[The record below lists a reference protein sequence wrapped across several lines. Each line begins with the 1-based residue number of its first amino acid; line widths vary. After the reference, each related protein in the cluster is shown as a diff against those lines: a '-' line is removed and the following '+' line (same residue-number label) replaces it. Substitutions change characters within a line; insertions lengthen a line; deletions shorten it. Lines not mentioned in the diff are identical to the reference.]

1 MTQKRVIIAAVLAA
15 AVVIVAWY
23 VGFYRPEMGHISIL
37 QTKQQQAE
45 ESYLQLET
53 HYASLLQSKREL
65 PKERAALVKLKGLV
79 PDGPELDK
87 LVTTLYA
94 SATATGVNL
103 TTISSPA
110 PAGFGTSG
118 GSTSSPGPGQLS
130 LSLSVDGTSSQIE
143 RFVKALDD
151 APRLFVVDNFS
162 LSFGSS
168 RGGKGTGGTSQGGTV
183 ISVRAFY
190 ADAGSQNAAS
200 LPWALHPCPTLPV
213 LPGIQAMGRTCR

>member
-1 MTQKRVIIAAVLAA
+1 VTRKRVIIAAVLAA
-15 AVVIVAWY
+15 FVVIAGWY
-23 VGFYRPEMGHISIL
+23 AGFYRPEISHIKNL

-53 HYASLLQSKREL
+53 HYASLLRSKKQL
-65 PKERAALVKLKGLV
+65 PKQRLALTKLKGLV

-94 SATATGVNL
+94 AATATGVNL
-103 TTISSPA
+103 STISSPA
-110 PAGFGTSG
+110 PVGFGTSS
-118 GSTSSPGPGQLS
+118 GSAASSGPGQLS
-130 LSLSVDGTSSQIE
+130 LSLSITGTSSQIE
-143 RFVKALDD
+143 SFVKALDG

-168 RGGKGTGGTSQGGTV
+168 KGGKSTAGNSQGGTV

-190 ADAGSQNAAS
+190 ADASSQNAAS
-200 LPWALHPCPTLPV
+200 
-213 LPGIQAMGRTCR
+213 